1 MVKKKV
7 PEKNTIFSQHS
18 LRKLSLLESEDW
30 LSSQIDNHNE
40 GSFLAA
46 FKAYED
52 AKNCVSE
59 SGKVATIFGSS
70 DYFVLGNG
78 EIVINE
84 QHHELQKAKE
94 LGFRVI

>member
-1 MVKKKV
+1 MAKKKA
-7 PEKNTIFSQHS
+7 PEKNTIFAQPS

-30 LSSQIDNHNE
+30 LSLQIDNSSE

-46 FKAYED
+46 FKAYES

-59 SGKVATIFGSS
+59 SEKVATIFGSS

-84 QHHELQKAKE
+84 QHHDLQKAKE